1 MKLSEEQI
9 EVLALFLQSGG
20 IRDGA
25 LFDDL
30 LDHLICATRIEM
42 KRGKS
47 FESAMQ
53 KSVEE
58 LAPNGLQDLE
68 AQTRYLLNS
77 KRIIIMKK
85 LMYAIGF
92 IGAASLSFGS
102 LFKLM
107 HWPGANIMLLSG
119 IILFLLVFVPLWAI
133 DRYKVEIS
141 KALSTRLKFIGGV
154 TSAVLVGLSVIFKT
168 LHLQGANVLLV
179 LGVLTFVFA
188 FLPFLFFSLYK
199 KSAQEAK

>member
-30 LDHLICATRIEM
+30 LDHLICATTIEM

-199 KSAQEAK
+199 KSA